1 MRTESERN
9 RAGSAATAA
18 IIGAAV
24 ATIAL
29 AAFAPADWL
38 AIDSL
43 VLRVAAETAAG
54 LGVAFAFWV
63 TVLRVDR
70 TGLRA
75 DAALAAA
82 IGIVSLA
89 SMVVIVLA
97 LVVDVHPHAY
107 VTWIPVPGRF
117 AAAALLIAAGLLGTD
132 RMTSAPSRLSF
143 LAGTALAAMILMG
156 AGAAIGALTE
166 GDHIPLA
173 LQLLSA
179 ALFLFAAGAVAR
191 RARRQHDRVLPWYAA
206 AALALAVARLV
217 GVLAGAPGDS
227 WLSLGDLVTL
237 AAVGLLLF
245 GARAELREDAGRMV
259 EGALELERRRLAR
272 EIHDGLAQEL
282 AFIVSQ
288 SRRLA
293 RRSPNAGALD
303 LLARAGETAL
313 MDSRRI
319 IFTLKEPRLKALSA
333 AVAERAFLVAERAG
347 LAIDVEVL
355 DQVKVTP
362 DVEHAILR
370 IIEEAVSNASRHA
383 GATSV
388 SIRIFYAE
396 ERVVVRISD
405 DGYGFD
411 DSAPRRRRG
420 FGLVSMAERTES
432 LGGRLQLK
440 SEPGEGTVIEV
451 AF

>member
-1 MRTESERN
+1 MRKEREGTKA
-9 RAGSAATAA
+9 RMAAKTAMF
-18 IIGAAV
+18 GAA
-24 ATIAL
+24 AAAIAL

-38 AIDSL
+38 AIDSPT
-43 VLRVAAETAAG
+43 LRVAAETAAG
-54 LGVAFAFWV
+54 LGIAIAFWV
-63 TVLRVDR
+63 AVQRFER
-70 TGLRA
+70 TGLRG

-82 IGIVSLA
+82 IGIVSVAGVL
-89 SMVVIVLA
+89 VVILS
-97 LVVDVHPHAY
+97 LVVDAHPQAY
-107 VTWIPVPGRF
+107 LTWIPIPGRL
-117 AAAALLIAAGLLGTD
+117 AAAALLIAAALPKWRRTAI
-132 RMTSAPSRLSF
+132 APGRVAFMAGVALVAVA
-143 LAGTALAAMILMG
+143 LAGIG
-156 AGAAIGALTE
+156 AGIGALTA
-166 GDHIPLA
+166 GDHIPLV
-173 LQLLSA
+173 LQLVCA
-179 ALFLFAAGAVAR
+179 ALFGIAAVALAGR
-191 RARRQHDRVLPWYAA
+191 SRQQLDPVLSWYAA
-206 AALALAVARLV
+206 AALALAVARV
-217 GVLAGAPGDS
+217 VAVLAAPHGDD
-227 WLSLGDLVTL
+227 WLALGDLVTL
-237 AAVGLLLF
+237 SAVGFLVL
-245 GARAELREDAGRMV
+245 GARAEAGADTGRTVED
-259 EGALELERRRLAR
+259 ALELERRRLAR

-293 RRSPNAGALD
+293 RRSPNAGALE

-319 IFTLKEPRLKALSA
+319 IFTLKAPRLKALSA
-333 AVAERAFLVAERAG
+333 AVAERAYVLAERGG

-370 IIEEAVSNASRHA
+370 IIDEAVSNASRHA

-388 SIRIFYAE
+388 SIRIFSE
-396 ERVVVRISD
+396 DERVVVRISD

-411 DSAPRRRRG
+411 ESAPRRRG

-432 LGGRLQLK
+432 LGGRMQLT